1 MRREPLPGS
10 AGKGLTGG
18 FMHLPRALAA
28 LSVASCSLRPCHSW
42 RRNPRS
48 RSAAMTRFT
57 IVAIVALIT
66 STAHAQGLVPYYG
79 PDGQVYYRGAPDPR
93 YAPPGVPPDIIA
105 PERPRGAPRPSN
117 VAPPIAVAPR
127 EPLSPEPPPPMTPA
141 PTAPIQSE
149 PNPLIEWCKQE
160 VNAKAPLCRNV
171 GSPRVQR

>member
-1 MRREPLPGS
+1 
-10 AGKGLTGG
+10 
-18 FMHLPRALAA
+18 
-28 LSVASCSLRPCHSW
+28 
-42 RRNPRS
+42 
-48 RSAAMTRFT
+48 MTRFT

-66 STAHAQGLVPYYG
+66 ATAHAQGLVPYYG

-105 PERPRGAPRPSN
+105 PERPRGAPRPRN
-117 VAPPIAVAPR
+117 VAPPIAVAPL

-141 PTAPIQSE
+141 PTAAIQSE

-171 GSPRVQR
+171 GSARVQR

>member
-1 MRREPLPGS
+1 
-10 AGKGLTGG
+10 
-18 FMHLPRALAA
+18 
-28 LSVASCSLRPCHSW
+28 
-42 RRNPRS
+42 
-48 RSAAMTRFT
+48 
-57 IVAIVALIT
+57 
-66 STAHAQGLVPYYG
+66 
-79 PDGQVYYRGAPDPR
+79 VYYRRAPDPG

-105 PERPRGAPRPSN
+105 PERPRGAPRPRN
-117 VAPPIAVAPR
+117 VAPPIAVAPL